1 MACVVEVGAFFG
13 GKRFGCEGRE
23 SRMETGEK
31 GGGETT
37 MEDTVEE
44 GVLSV
49 GIAEGGRSLEEA
61 RVGGRG
67 GWI

>member
-13 GKRFGCEGRE
+13 GQRFGCKGRE
-23 SRMETGEK
+23 SRMETREE

-37 MEDTVEE
+37 LEDTVEE

>member
-1 MACVVEVGAFFG
+1 MAGGVEVGAFFG
-13 GKRFGCEGRE
+13 GKRFGCEGGE

-44 GVLSV
+44 GVLSE
-49 GIAEGGRSLEEA
+49 GIAECGRSLEEA
-61 RVGGRG
+61 RVGGG
-67 GWI
+67 GKWI